1 VAVKIVNIDDM
12 DFTMD
17 PRDRDETVK
26 DFRKE
31 VSILQ
36 QLKDSKAKNVNLIH
50 DAFDLHSQ
58 LWIVSDYCTGGSV
71 RTLMRANAT
80 SGLEETFVI
89 PVARELAV
97 AMKCVHDIG
106 VIHRDIKCT
115 NVYVTED
122 GQIQLGDFGIVGI
135 MDDSAASKRTTIIG
149 TPWYMP
155 REMHTE
161 EFSVAGGYGKEIDIW
176 SFGCTV
182 YEMATGLAPNAR
194 VPQHMLGSVLEQSA
208 PRLEDGGNYS
218 DGLRDFVAF
227 CLDSNPATRPSAD
240 QILQHPYIAGTSRT
254 YPTKS
259 LAALIERYTIW
270 EFKGGQRTSLFNP
283 GGAAAPLSAEEHPEE
298 IDEDADDWN
307 FSTSESFNQEFGRR
321 YSQFML
327 GQQEDTPFDVPAG
340 AGLPPLQT
348 KDLSNYER
356 MQKEYQDQSA
366 TRGEMSLDRLFNPGA
381 TPYELHTPIDG
392 PPPTDHMSDLPLRNM
407 GAGAPREST
416 LMIDLDASPTYDS
429 GPTFNFDFDDIPTM
443 KAKTRRDLP
452 EDNDEEEEDTYQYG
466 GHDDKRATRDW
477 KFPTLTPTAKAAA
490 QPKRATMEWTF
501 SNAEPAQPDSPEAV
515 MNLPPIGGGD
525 PAPNYRP
532 QLKHTA
538 TVPVGQFN
546 DYLHTNHPRAAPSL
560 RLDDPTR
567 DSNFIDLPE
576 FGASSFTRNDP
587 TRDSIGSMI
596 DLGDLADP
604 AEIVRPA
611 TASSTT
617 GSTFTDSTSGNPFDL
632 EDPDPYPDGSRYSF
646 HKQWQSDG
654 GQSNGNRSSLR
665 SMPMHARGQSLS
677 STESELERTS
687 PVPAPAPATRSS
699 KYTDAMKEADAKY
712 DNGMD
717 DRELFEDKIYYV
729 DNIDGL
735 GLDDMGEGIHQR
747 FLELGIDPTTLQP
760 IQPAVPQVG
769 AADFPPTIAG
779 TNGTA
784 AALPRSLSV
793 RDQSSGYE
801 TSSPP
806 RETLSFP
813 TVRGPSAQ
821 ALEEDA
827 EPSMLAAEMERM
839 LGDLGLTFKAT
850 GSALRQRAGLGQD
863 EAREGLFSSFES
875 VGEETDHG
883 FESARSTGMRSGG
896 EGGDEEGF

>member
-1 VAVKIVNIDDM
+1 M

-17 PRDRDETVK
+17 PRERDETVK

-58 LWIVSDYCTGGSV
+58 LWIISDYCTGGSV

-80 SGLEETFVI
+80 SGLEETFII

-135 MDDSAASKRTTIIG
+135 MDDNAASKRTTIIG

-155 REMHTE
+155 REMHTDD
-161 EFSVAGGYGKEIDIW
+161 FSVAGGYGKEIDIW
-176 SFGCTV
+176 SYGCTV

-208 PRLEDGGNYS
+208 PRLEEGGSYS
-218 DGLRDFVAF
+218 EGLRDFVAF

-240 QILQHPYIAGTSRT
+240 QILQHPYIAGTSRN

-283 GGAAAPLSAEEHPEE
+283 GGAAAPISAEQHPDQV
-298 IDEDADDWN
+298 DEDADDWN
-307 FSTSESFNQEFGRR
+307 FSTSDSFNQEFGRR

-327 GQQEDTPFDVPAG
+327 GQGDDVPFDVPAG

-348 KDLSNYER
+348 KDLSVFER
-356 MQKEYQDQSA
+356 IQKEHQEKSA

-381 TPYELHTPIDG
+381 APYELHTPVDAA
-392 PPPTDHMSDLPLRNM
+392 PATDHMSDLPLRNM

-429 GPTFNFDFDDIPTM
+429 GPTFNFDFDDIPTI
-443 KAKTRRDLP
+443 KAKSRRSLP
-452 EDNDEEEEDTYQYG
+452 DDEDEEEEDTYQYG
-466 GHDDKRATRDW
+466 AQDDKRATKDW
-477 KFPTLTPTAKAAA
+477 KFPTLTPAAKAAA

-501 SNAEPAQPDSPEAV
+501 SNAEPAEPDSPEAV

-525 PAPNYRP
+525 TAPNFRP

-546 DYLHTNHPRAAPSL
+546 DYLHTNQAHAAAPSL
-560 RLDDPTR
+560 MLNEPVR
-567 DSNFIDLPE
+567 DSVSSMIDLGDFDAPPLTLKDT
-576 FGASSFTRNDP
+576 TRG
-587 TRDSIGSMI
+587 SVSSMI

-604 AEIVRPA
+604 SEIVRPA

-617 GSTFTDSTSGNPFDL
+617 GSTSTEMTSGNPFDL

-665 SMPMHARGQSLS
+665 NVPMHARGQSLS

-687 PVPAPAPATRSS
+687 PAPVKHR
-699 KYTDAMKEADAKY
+699 YDEAMKREDDNY
-712 DNGMD
+712 DHNGMG
-717 DRELFEDKIYYV
+717 DRIGYDEDVYYQN
-729 DNIDGL
+729 DIDGDT
-735 GLDDMGEGIHQR
+735 LDDIDTEIEMLREKEGWAHRAMRRI
-747 FLELGIDPTTLQP
+747 I
-760 IQPAVPQVG
+760 VPQVSD
-769 AADFPPTIAG
+769 ANFPPTIAG
-779 TNGTA
+779 NGNGTA

-793 RDQSSGYE
+793 AHSRGQSNGYQ
-801 TSSPP
+801 TSPP
-806 RETLSFP
+806 RETLAFP
-813 TVRGPSAQ
+813 EVRAPSAR

-827 EPSMLAAEMERM
+827 PPAVVAAEVEQMLEDLRM
-839 LGDLGLTFKAT
+839 AFKAT
-850 GSALRQRAGLGQD
+850 GSALRHRAGLGQD
-863 EAREGLFSSFES
+863 EAKEMLFSSFES
-875 VGEETDHG
+875 VGEEQDHG
-883 FESARSTGMRSGG
+883 FESAGSMGPRSGG